1 MSDKYKA
8 RYEVSDGYV
17 GKDRPMYFT
26 IHESEIE
33 DDMDNVDLVNL
44 YLDSMQDHFEQHVT
58 PSEVGVDVEAFVDW
72 AEQVKQIRGGK

>member
-17 GKDRPMYFT
+17 GKDRPLYFT

-33 DDMDNVDLVNL
+33 DDMDKADLQNL
-44 YLDSMQDHFEQHVT
+44 YYDSMQDHFEQTVG
-58 PSEVGVDVEAFVDW
+58 PSEASGDVEAFMAW
-72 AEQVKQIRGGK
+72 AEQVKQSKGDE